1 MLCDGFNDCLHQV
14 KASFPDLDLSQIS
27 IDDVAQTLVRSVGPK
42 GTDKLFTNDPIPNA
56 QGDGEAAL
64 QDERVKSVEDEN
76 RPLEETKTVNHEKV
90 VDEDALVDQ
99 P

>member
-1 MLCDGFNDCLHQV
+1 M
-14 KASFPDLDLSQIS
+14 
-27 IDDVAQTLVRSVGPK
+27 
-42 GTDKLFTNDPIPNA
+42 NDPIPDA

-64 QDERVKSVEDEN
+64 QDEHVKSVEDEN

-90 VDEDALVDQ
+90 VDEEALVDQ

>member
-64 QDERVKSVEDEN
+64 QDERVKSIEDEN
-76 RPLEETKTVNHEKV
+76 RPLEETKTINYEKV
-90 VDEDALVDQ
+90 VDEEALVDQ

>member
-14 KASFPDLDLSQIS
+14 KASFPDLDLSLIS

-56 QGDGEAAL
+56 QGDEEAAL
-64 QDERVKSVEDEN
+64 QDEHVKSVEDEN

-90 VDEDALVDQ
+90 VDEEALADQ

>member
-1 MLCDGFNDCLHQV
+1 MLCDGFNNCLHQV

-27 IDDVAQTLVRSVGPK
+27 INDVAQTLVRSVDPK
-42 GTDKLFTNDPIPNA
+42 GTDKLFMNDHIPDA

-64 QDERVKSVEDEN
+64 QDEHVKSVEDEN

-90 VDEDALVDQ
+90 VDEEALVDQ

>member
-1 MLCDGFNDCLHQV
+1 MLCDGFNNCLHQV

-27 IDDVAQTLVRSVGPK
+27 INDVAQTLVRSVDPK
-42 GTDKLFTNDPIPNA
+42 GTDKLFMNDPIPDA

-64 QDERVKSVEDEN
+64 QDEHVKSVEDEN

-90 VDEDALVDQ
+90 VDEEALVDQ